1 MVNFREIEKKWQ
13 EVWEKEKV
21 FEADVDSSKPKF
33 FITFPYP
40 YVNGAP
46 HIGHGYSFLRT
57 DAYARYKRMRGFNV
71 LFPQGFHATGE
82 PIVGVWERL
91 RNNDEKQ
98 IATLKKSGA
107 TDEDIERFKETP
119 ENIVRFWMKRWMEDL
134 KMVGAS
140 IDWRRT
146 FVTTTMTLQYSRFIE
161 WQYNTLR
168 KRGYIK
174 KGTHPV
180 IWCPHCESPTGD
192 HDRLEGEGE
201 SPVDYV
207 LIKFRLVD
215 EDAFLVAATLR
226 SETVFGVTNIWVKED
241 ADYVKARVNGEVWII
256 SKDAVPKLADQLKE
270 VEVLEEIK
278 GRDLLGKR
286 CANPVNGKHV
296 PILPA
301 DFVDPSNAT
310 GVVMSVPAHAPFD
323 YAAVMDLLKDRD
335 KLVRYGV
342 SADELEPIS
351 LIDVKGFGKLPA
363 KEIVEKTG
371 IRSQTEKEKLEEAT
385 RKLYK
390 NEFHLGKLKETCGE
404 FAGMKVSEV
413 KEKIAEWLK
422 ERGYADVMWEC
433 TGRVVCR
440 CGTTC
445 HVKILKDQWFLAYS
459 DEDWKR
465 KVIEHIKR
473 MKFYPEDVRQQFINT
488 VEWLKD
494 KACVRKTGL
503 GTPLPWDKEWIVE
516 TLSDSTIYMAYY
528 TIARIINER
537 KIEAE
542 KLTDEVFDY
551 IFLGKGNANEVAK
564 NSGLDVETLEEMRR
578 EFEYFY
584 PVDLRNSGKDLVQNH
599 LTFYLMHHIAIWD
612 GMPEKWPVAI
622 SVNGRV
628 MVEGEKMSKSKGNI
642 IPLRNLVEEFGA
654 DPVRLNIVCSAEG
667 MEEAD
672 WRVENIKGYVSRLE
686 YLDGLVESLNAM
698 KGKSVTNAERYLN
711 SKLQKMIIEVTNA
724 YEEMKF
730 RTAITHVL
738 FYGVNHLKWYF
749 RRVGCIERA
758 NREVVERFL
767 KAVIKMLSPIAP
779 HFSEEMWHRMG
790 ESTLI
795 VRESWPEADESL
807 INEKAEVLENY
818 LESLMDD
825 INSVV
830 RLVGAK
836 PEKVKVY
843 VASQWKRDVYA
854 LVLQKKEEAMKIIG
868 NDDRFA
874 EVRTKAIE
882 LAKNLLKKYYELEK
896 TILLQEDELAILEE
910 AREFLEK
917 ELGCELEVMKEED
930 ASSTRA
936 SKAMPMKPGIEVV

>member
-13 EVWEKEKV
+13 KVWEKEKV
-21 FEADVDSSKPKF
+21 FEADIDSSKPKF

-57 DAYARYKRMRGFNV
+57 DAYARYKRLRGFNV

-107 TDEDIERFKETP
+107 TDEDIERFRETP

-140 IDWRRT
+140 IDWRRK
-146 FVTTTMTLQYSRFIE
+146 FVTTTMTPQYSRFIE

-207 LIKFRLVD
+207 LIKFRLVG

-226 SETVFGVTNIWVKED
+226 SETVFGVVNLWVKED

-286 CANPVNGKHV
+286 CINPINGKHV

-323 YAAVMDLLKDRD
+323 YAAVMDLLKEKD

-351 LIDVKGFGKLPA
+351 LIDVKGFGEFPA
-363 KEIVEKTG
+363 EEIVEKMG

-390 NEFHLGKLKETCGE
+390 KEFHLGKLKETCGE

-459 DEDWKR
+459 DEEWKR

-551 IFLGKGNANEVAK
+551 IFLGRGNADEVAK
-564 NSGLDVETLEEMRR
+564 NSGLDAETLEEMRR

-599 LTFYLMHHIAIWD
+599 LTFYLMHHIAIWN

-672 WRVENIKGYVSRLE
+672 WRAENIKGYVSRLE
-686 YLDGLVESLNAM
+686 YLESLVESLNTM
-698 KGKSVTNAERYLN
+698 KGKGVTNAERYLN

-738 FYGVNHLKWYF
+738 FYGVNYLKWYF
-749 RRVGCIERA
+749 RRAGCIERA
-758 NREVVERFL
+758 NREVVER
-767 KAVIKMLSPIAP
+767 
-779 HFSEEMWHRMG
+779 SEEQR
-790 ESTLI
+790 
-795 VRESWPEADESL
+795 
-807 INEKAEVLENY
+807 
-818 LESLMDD
+818 
-825 INSVV
+825 
-830 RLVGAK
+830 
-836 PEKVKVY
+836 
-843 VASQWKRDVYA
+843 
-854 LVLQKKEEAMKIIG
+854 
-868 NDDRFA
+868 
-874 EVRTKAIE
+874 
-882 LAKNLLKKYYELEK
+882 
-896 TILLQEDELAILEE
+896 
-910 AREFLEK
+910 
-917 ELGCELEVMKEED
+917 
-930 ASSTRA
+930 
-936 SKAMPMKPGIEVV
+936 